1 MRMSGRRMS
10 ASSAALAT
18 LRRPMFAYSLALFL
32 VGVAA
37 VAIALAYGGAPPGGR
52 HGGVLAFFLL
62 FGLFTIEMGY
72 QHPKVGYVS
81 FDRVAQVA
89 SILVLGPVDAAW
101 INGLASLLFPWR
113 RLRTGVPFP
122 DVLMAALNNFGL
134 MALMILAC
142 GFMYVFLGGPLPL
155 RELDGRSIALL
166 GVLILAMQVVN
177 DLGMA
182 VYIRLRDGQVGE
194 PLNFFA
200 FLVESGSGL
209 AGVLVAIV
217 FNRMEA
223 EVVALL
229 LSVMALGMLALAQFA
244 RMRTQ
249 LEAIVEERTHRLQ
262 DKTRE
267 LERLA
272 TEDQLTGLFNRR
284 YADDYLE
291 QRIEEFERYGRGFSI
306 ALVDLDHFKS
316 VNDTFSHEA
325 GDRVLKE
332 VATILTRRCR
342 ETDMVARYGG
352 EEFLLCFPETDLRAA
367 ALICEDLRRAV
378 QNADWATVAAGV
390 RVSLSGGLAEMAP
403 GLTRKRLLSDADRKL
418 YGAKDAGRNLVFS

>member
-1 MRMSGRRMS
+1 MRMSGRRKH
-10 ASSAALAT
+10 ASAAILAT
-18 LRRPMFAYSLALFL
+18 LRRPMFLYSLVLFL
-32 VGVAA
+32 LGAMAA
-37 VAIALAYGGAPPGGR
+37 GIALLYGWAPPSGR
-52 HGGVLAFFLL
+52 HGGTLAFFLL
-62 FGLFTIEMGY
+62 FGLYTIEMGY

-142 GFMYVFLGGPLPL
+142 GFLYMFLGGPLPL
-155 RELDGRSIALL
+155 VELDGRTVVLL
-166 GVLILAMQVVN
+166 GVLVLAMQVVN

-182 VYIRLRDGQVGE
+182 LYIRLRDGQVGE

-217 FNRMEA
+217 FNRMEV
-223 EVVALL
+223 EIVALL
-229 LSVMALGMLALAQFA
+229 LAVMALGMLALAQFA

-291 QRIEEFERYGRGFSI
+291 QRIEEYERYGRGFSI

-316 VNDTFSHEA
+316 VNDRYSHEA
-325 GDRVLKE
+325 GDLVLKE
-332 VATILTRRCR
+332 VAAILTRRCR
-342 ETDMVARYGG
+342 DSDMVARYGG

-378 QNADWATVAAGV
+378 QSADWARVAPGV
-390 RVSLSGGLAEMAP
+390 QVSLSGGLAEMAP
-403 GLTRKRLLSDADRKL
+403 GLTRKRLLGDADRKL